1 MSRSLAECL
10 VPAPPP
16 SQSLLGVWL
25 SPTSKG
31 IGYLNTMADMG
42 VSLSFFQLFSYK
54 MGIIV
59 LPLLL
64 MQLHLSIVRM
74 SREENMSS
82 SDTTVMGAVKKSL
95 K

>member
-10 VPAPPP
+10 VSALPP

-25 SPTSKG
+25 SPASKG

-54 MGIIV
+54 IV

-64 MQLHLSIVRM
+64 MQLHLGIVRV
-74 SREENMSS
+74 SKEENMSCS
-82 SDTTVMGAVKKSL
+82 ESTVMGALKK
-95 K
+95 KKA